1 MPLPTPLTDEQ
12 HPQRPATAARHAVAR
27 MRTARPAHSDRR
39 RRETSR
45 MRTRTCDVLRTR
57 HRTAVQQRRCA
68 QQSLARGR
76 RRGETTR
83 ALSRLV
89 EHGGARALSTH
100 VARRY
105 ACPQVPTA
113 SGAVCA
119 RTAAKRA
126 GTVAHCPLPLV
137 RACTAVCNA
146 WRMRTA
152 LFCHGEA
159 RALPVPSAG
168 QHARLHAP
176 PSGPR
181 LRACAPLRRF
191 SAHAL
196 RAHSESVRMRTSFSP
211 GQHARACALLTR
223 STAQLCACAALTP
236 PAGSALQQ
244 SFY

>member
-1 MPLPTPLTDEQ
+1 
-12 HPQRPATAARHAVAR
+12 
-27 MRTARPAHSDRR
+27 
-39 RRETSR
+39 

-137 RACTAVCNA
+137 RACTAMCNA

-159 RALPVPSAG
+159 RASCSQRGA
-168 QHARLHAP
+168 A
-176 PSGPR
+176 
-181 LRACAPLRRF
+181 
-191 SAHAL
+191 
-196 RAHSESVRMRTSFSP
+196 RTS
-211 GQHARACALLTR
+211 TR
-223 STAQLCACAALTP
+223 TAQRAETSRVRASKAIQCACAHPSRQASTP
-236 PAGSALQQ
+236 APARSSHVPPRSCAHAQR
-244 SFY
+244 